1 MLKAKNGFFETQCLF
16 VCDQL
21 TSIILDVNDVALNR
35 LGYEKQDLVGSTFTK
50 FTQKVNYTESINGVQ
65 KGLDR
70 LSELWK
76 INTQN
81 GEQFYA
87 QFSSQV
93 ISYKNKLAKFII
105 AHEVSLDDSVESE
118 KSKSISKPFSI
129 VNSPLAEIEWTPDRR
144 ILRWSS
150 KAQEMFGWT
159 EDELRENPSILDDFA
174 HPADFEAA
182 QNTMSEASLDKLS
195 NVSIVTENVTKD
207 GRLLHCEWHNS
218 LLYDE
223 AGNLVS
229 LYSTVQDISARLEIS
244 KKLKRSIRSY
254 LELFNSISD
263 AIYLLNEEGV
273 ILEANEGINHVFG
286 YKFKEVVGQHFKI
299 LGAPGKL
306 NHNRFK
312 QLFEEAEPGAF
323 IKYEGWGRKKNG
335 EVFPSEVSANV
346 GSYFGEKVLIIIE
359 RDISQRKEFE
369 ENSKTRE
376 VLFNEL
382 FNTTPIGI
390 ALLNNHKEI
399 EMINKGFERI
409 FGYKEK
415 EIVGLE
421 LDKVIVS
428 EEFYDEARI
437 MSESNKAEE
446 YVGVRRTKK
455 GKLVDVLIYAVPVL
469 VDGKTI
475 AIYGIYVD
483 ISDRKRAEERLIDS
497 LKEKEVM
504 LAEIHHRVK
513 NNLAVITG
521 LLELQSYNT
530 PNESAQRILRD
541 SQMRINSI
549 ALVHEKL
556 YQSENLS
563 EIKIH
568 NYIKELS
575 TVIQRAMGTSS
586 IPIEVSFDLDNVSV
600 VITQAIP
607 CGLLLNEIL
616 TNCYKHAFKD
626 AKSGRIWVSFKE
638 INNELVFILKD
649 NGNGFP
655 EEDLGVQTKSL
666 GMTLIRTLGKQLNAD
681 TLIKNDNG
689 AFFSFSF
696 RKAVH

>member
-1 MLKAKNGFFETQCLF
+1 MLKPKDGFFDTQCLF

-35 LGYEKQDLVGSTFTK
+35 LGYKKHDLVGNDFAK
-50 FTQKVNYTESINGVQ
+50 FTQKVNWDESLVV
-65 KGLDR
+65 LDYE
-70 LSELWK
+70 LDSHDELWK
-76 INTQN
+76 FRTQS
-81 GEQFYA
+81 GGCLYA
-87 QFSSQV
+87 QFTSHV
-93 ISYKNKLAKFII
+93 ISYKNKPSKFII
-105 AHEVSLDDSVESE
+105 AHEVAL
-118 KSKSISKPFSI
+118 SKTDRYGVIKTVSKPFSI
-129 VNSPLAEIEWTPDRR
+129 ANPPLAEIEWTPDRR
-144 ILRWSS
+144 ILRWSN
-150 KAQEMFGWT
+150 KAQEMFGWA
-159 EDELRENPSILDDFA
+159 EAELEANSSIFDNLI
-174 HPADFEAA
+174 HQEDFEKA
-182 QNTMSEASLDKLS
+182 QSMMCEASANKES
-195 NVSIVTENVTKD
+195 NVSITTRNITKN
-207 GRLLHCEWHNS
+207 GKLIHCEWHNS

-229 LYSTVQDISARLEIS
+229 IYSMVQDVSARVEVS
-244 KKLKRSIRSY
+244 MKLRRSIRSY

-263 AIYLLNEEGV
+263 AIYLLNKEGI
-273 ILEANEGINHVFG
+273 ILEANEGINYVFG
-286 YKFKEVVGQHFKI
+286 YSSKEVIGQHYKK
-299 LGAPGKL
+299 LGAFGKL
-306 NHNRFK
+306 DHTRFEK
-312 QLFEEAEPGAF
+312 LLEDAKTGTF

-369 ENSKTRE
+369 EKSKSRE

-428 EEFYDEARI
+428 EEDYDEAKI
-437 MSESNKAEE
+437 ISETNKAKE
-446 YVGVRRTKK
+446 YVGVRRTKN
-455 GKLVDVLIYAVPVL
+455 GNLVDVLIYAVPVL

-483 ISDRKRAEERLIDS
+483 ITDRKQAEEKLISS
-497 LKEKEVM
+497 LREKEVM

-530 PNESAQRILRD
+530 SNESAQRILRD
-541 SQMRINSI
+541 SQMRVNSI

-563 EIKIH
+563 EIKIQ
-568 NYIKELS
+568 NYIKELCS
-575 TVIQRAMGTSS
+575 VIQRAMGTPK
-586 IPIEVSFDLDNVSV
+586 IPLELNFDLDDVSV

-607 CGLLLNEIL
+607 CGLILNEIL
-616 TNCYKHAFKD
+616 TNCYKHAFKGMENG
-626 AKSGRIWVSFKE
+626 KVWISFKE
-638 INNELVFILKD
+638 IDNELVFMLKD

-655 EEDLGVQTKSL
+655 EEDLKVQSKSL

-681 TLIKNDNG
+681 TLIKNDDG
-689 AFFSFSF
+689 AFFSFTF
-696 RKAVH
+696 KKDGC